1 MEYIKNTTDFHY
13 KNTVVALGKFEG
25 LHKGH
30 QLLLDEL
37 DHYKK
42 KSGYTRC
49 KVTVD

>member
-42 KSGYTRC
+42 
-49 KVTVD
+49 